1 MSNYTKEKKYLLE
14 VKNLKKYF
22 ISSKGLMSKN
32 RQVTKAVDGVS
43 FFLKK
48 GETLGIVGESGCG
61 KSTTGNMIIRIL
73 DPTSGEIFFDGK
85 NILKLNEREMGKIKK
100 DIQMVFQDPFSSL
113 NPRMRVFDIIA
124 EPLRTH
130 KIAKGKELRKEVL
143 QLMETVGL
151 DKSYS
156 TRFPHEFSGG
166 QRQRIGIARA
176 LALKPRLII
185 CDEPVS
191 ALDVSI
197 QAQILNLLID
207 LQRKFDL
214 TFLFIAHGIPA
225 VKYISDRIAVMY
237 MGEIVEM
244 AEKNELFKRTSHPYT
259 TGLIS
264 SVPIPDPELR
274 NCKEVMV
281 MEDRVITNLEAQT
294 GCKFYNRCP
303 FGTEKCINEK
313 PQLIELYSEHYV
325 ACHYPMSETTT
336 T

>member
-1 MSNYTKEKKYLLE
+1 MSNYTENSPYLLE
-14 VKNLKKYF
+14 VKGLKKHF
-22 ISSKGLMSKN
+22 TSRNGLFGKN
-32 RQVTKAVDGVS
+32 KQVTKAVDGVN

-61 KSTTGNMIIRIL
+61 KSTTGNMILRVFE
-73 DPTSGEIFFDGK
+73 PTDGQIFFEGTD
-85 NILKLNEREMGKIKK
+85 ILELNEREMGKIRK

-130 KIAKGKELRKEVL
+130 KVVKGKELREEVL
-143 QLMETVGL
+143 RLMETVGL
-151 DKSYS
+151 DRSYS

-244 AEKNELFKRTSHPYT
+244 AEKDELFKRIAHPYT
-259 TGLIS
+259 SGLIS

-274 NCKEVMV
+274 NRKEGLLMD
-281 MEDRVITNLEAQT
+281 DRVNTSVINEE

-303 FGTEKCINEK
+303 FGTEKCLNEK
-313 PQLIELYSEHYV
+313 PQLVELYPEHYV
-325 ACHYPMSETTT
+325 ACHHPMTETNHN
-336 T
+336 